1 MSSPMAEAPSPAQPE
16 RQPFFRVLLSAGSVS
31 LLSQAVALLRQ
42 VLIVSFFGFG
52 RALDFYST
60 VYALMSISV
69 ISLSAVLESNY
80 IGLLNARKES
90 QGEAAMRASFPAFIR
105 ASLLLSL
112 GLVGL
117 LVLVY
122 PLLSLPFTAGFQ
134 AGEKAD
140 IANLAL
146 CFLPWALLLLPYA
159 AAGACAKSAWH
170 YRQFFTAEL
179 MVTLVSTAAISLRHE
194 QVADIALSYAC
205 GYGLATAYLLW
216 NLRQLG
222 HGGASARF
230 PWRPFFSRFIRHFG
244 SNQVGSLCTMVERFW
259 FSHLTAGSIAILGVV
274 QQLTMN
280 LASLLSLRDAYLV
293 PLSDPNGRAQKI
305 TRLICGM
312 FLLSAAAVT
321 FVAVAAQPIG
331 TLLFS
336 YGKVQGKDIAL
347 IATILAIGM
356 AGVLFSTMGTPVW
369 RLLQVSNRYRPLI
382 GLYLLNAACTLVLGY
397 LLVDRWQLGAIGM
410 ALVGVA
416 NALCGFIAAAA
427 YARSFGASLNR
438 KQAGLLLQ
446 SAAVFLGAGWAADL
460 AMQAVPEGLYR
471 LLSGAVTYAAALAA
485 YGFLAR
491 EQLRPLL
498 TGTGLWAAHR
508 PTPQLPEGT
517 SLE

>member
-1 MSSPMAEAPSPAQPE
+1 MPSSMAEASSPA
-16 RQPFFRVLLSAGSVS
+16 RQPFFRILLSAGSVS

-42 VLIVSFFGFG
+42 ILIVSFFGFG
-52 RALDFYST
+52 RELDFYLT
-60 VYALMSISV
+60 VYAMLSISV
-69 ISLSAVLESNY
+69 ISISAVLESNY
-80 IGLLNARKES
+80 IGLLNERKES
-90 QGEAAMRASFPAFIR
+90 KGEAAMLASVPAFMR

-112 GLVGL
+112 GLVGS

-122 PLLSLPFTAGFQ
+122 PLLSLPFTAGFKP
-134 AGEKAD
+134 GEKAD

-146 CFLPWALLLLPYA
+146 SFLPWALLLLPYA

-179 MVTLVSTAAISLRHE
+179 MVTLVSTAVICLRHS

-205 GYGLATAYLLW
+205 GYGLATAYLAW
-216 NLRQLG
+216 SLRQLG
-222 HGGASARF
+222 HGGVTERF

-244 SNQVGSLCTMVERFW
+244 SNQVGSLYTMVERFW

-280 LASLLSLRDAYLV
+280 LASLLSLREAYLV
-293 PLSDPNGRAQKI
+293 PLLAEPNGRAHKI
-305 TRLICGM
+305 TRLIGGM
-312 FLLSAAAVT
+312 FLLSAATVT

-331 TLLFS
+331 ALLFS
-336 YGKVQGKDIAL
+336 YGKVQSKDITL

-356 AGVLFSTMGTPVW
+356 AGVLFSAMGTPVW
-369 RLLQVSNRYRPLI
+369 RLLQVGGRYRPLI
-382 GLYLLNAACTLVLGY
+382 GLYLFNAACTLVLGY

-416 NALCGFIAAAA
+416 NAMCGFIAAAA

-446 SAAVFLGAGWAADL
+446 SAVVFLGAGWAANL
-460 AMQAVPEGLYR
+460 AMQAVSEALYM

-508 PTPQLPEGT
+508 PTPQPQEGI